1 MKTYIPEGYS
11 SSLDLYETQ
20 AAIAL
25 IKRTFQDTL
34 TSVLSLK
41 RVSAP
46 LFVDPTT
53 GMNDNLS
60 GVERAVR
67 FDIPYIDKDA
77 EVVQSLAKWKR
88 YALYK
93 YNFFPGNGL
102 YTDMNAIR
110 RDEGLDNLHSLY
122 VDQWDW
128 EKVITREE
136 RNEETLRHIVK
147 LIVKCICFSSEV
159 VKAKYRMLDNY
170 ELESNVSFI
179 TSQELLDMYPNLS
192 SDQRE
197 YEYVKKH
204 KTAFIMHIGDTLSNG
219 LPHDKRSPDYDD
231 WQLNG
236 DLIFYY
242 PVLDCAFEISSM
254 GIRVDAA
261 SLESQLKKAGCEE
274 RAGMMYH
281 TMVKNGVL
289 PLTVGGGIGQSRLC
303 MLLTGKAHIG
313 EVQASL
319 WDEETVRLCEERGVQ
334 LL

>member
-46 LFVDPTT
+46 LFVDPAT
-53 GMNDNLS
+53 GMNDNLN
-60 GVERAVR
+60 GVERAVS
-67 FDIPYIDKDA
+67 FDVPYINKDA

-110 RDEGLDNLHSLY
+110 RDEELDNLHSVY

-128 EKVITREE
+128 EKVITKEE
-136 RNEETLRHIVK
+136 RNEETLKHIVQ

-159 VKAKYRMLDNY
+159 VKAKYRKLDDY

-192 SDQRE
+192 SSQRE
-197 YEYVKKH
+197 YEYVKEH
-204 KTAFIMHIGDTLSNG
+204 KTAFIMHIGDKLSDG

-254 GIRVDAA
+254 GIRVDAD

-274 RAGMMYH
+274 RANLMYH
-281 TMVKNGVL
+281 TMLKNGTL

-319 WDEETVRLCEERGVQ
+319 WDEETIKLCKERGVQ